1 MRPITAAVLLGGLFS
16 SLPATAQESTAK
28 GPDAN
33 PSKMTADPQAPGP
46 LTVVPPPVHGP
57 SYGEGTTDEFTFTYH
72 GYMSA
77 PILVAVGQKQP
88 NASSTLSSTPLH
100 SLTRADPRRVRAKI
114 AI

>member
-1 MRPITAAVLLGGLFS
+1 MRPISTAAVLVGGLLT
-16 SLPATAQESTAK
+16 SLPAAAQDSNAK

-57 SYGEGTTDEFTFTYH
+57 QYGEGTTDEFTFTYH

-77 PILVAVGQKQP
+77 PVLVATGTKQP
-88 NASSTLSSTPLH
+88 GGTSTLASTPLH
-100 SLTRADPRRVRAKI
+100 SLTLALPDYT
-114 AI
+114 